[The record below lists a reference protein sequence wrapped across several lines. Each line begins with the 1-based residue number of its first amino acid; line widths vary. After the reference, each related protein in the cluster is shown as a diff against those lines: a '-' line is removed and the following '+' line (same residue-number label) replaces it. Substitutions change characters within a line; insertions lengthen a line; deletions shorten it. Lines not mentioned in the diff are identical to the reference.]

1 MVCKSISVLKYSSSL
16 ASFILTK
23 WYVNG
28 IPGYLWVVTDQGFIL
43 TKWYVIFDICT
54 LFKLKGIGFI
64 LTK

>member
-1 MVCKSISVLKYSSSL
+1 MLKYSSSL

-43 TKWYVIFDICT
+43 TKWYVNTVGFRQINGAYT
-54 LFKLKGIGFI
+54 GFI
-64 LTK
+64 LTKWYVNI